1 MVAAERCRLALADL
15 CKVAPV
21 EQHRTGGGLV
31 ERGENVQKRRLAA
44 AALAHDGDILALVH
58 GEIDVAER
66 LDRIA
71 AEAGLIYLFQPGN
84 FQ

>member
-1 MVAAERCRLALADL
+1 MVAAEHCRLALADF

-31 ERGENVQKRRLAA
+31 KRGKDVQKGRLAA

-66 LDRIA
+66 FDRVA
-71 AEAGLIYLFQPGN
+71 AKAGLIYLFQPGN